1 MNAKITGDD
10 IREWRTRK
18 ALTQAMA
25 AKRLGVA
32 ENTLM
37 DWERGKRA
45 IGVTRGVTEDQ
56 LRRVVQTVFHT

>member
-1 MNAKITGDD
+1 MSKCGSHPAKQPTA
-10 IREWRTRK
+10 E
-18 ALTQAMA
+18 Q

-56 LRRVVQTVFHT
+56 LRRVVQTVFYT